1 MFIGSIIGISTGV
14 DQSIRERNKRK
25 EINEFSKS
33 YIQLTKEY
41 QKQELEYSKMFMYEP
56 KTKSELKDKISKID
70 EYKNFQMKKTKNFTN
85 LINFYRETNS
95 KYKKDKSVDEQ
106 IDKLENINKSIFKS
120 SMDTDLPPENRSIY

>member
-1 MFIGSIIGISTGV
+1 MFIWSIIGISTGV

-56 KTKSELKDKISKID
+56 KTKSELKDKI
-70 EYKNFQMKKTKNFTN
+70 
-85 LINFYRETNS
+85 
-95 KYKKDKSVDEQ
+95 
-106 IDKLENINKSIFKS
+106 
-120 SMDTDLPPENRSIY
+120 